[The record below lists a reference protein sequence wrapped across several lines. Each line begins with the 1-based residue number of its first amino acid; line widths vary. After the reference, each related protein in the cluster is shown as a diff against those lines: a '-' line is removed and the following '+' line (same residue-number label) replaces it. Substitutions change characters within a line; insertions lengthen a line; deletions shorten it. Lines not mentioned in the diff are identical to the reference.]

1 MSSVFSFF
9 LDYRRLR
16 MGYPM
21 TVMGEWVELTCIA
34 TKTINGEEYEYTMR
48 FKIDINARLILDL
61 DRRQQKYPI
70 AATRGD
76 WIWWYEHWESDGAP
90 YSAGVEALNRSTRAM
105 YTSWISMGNLT
116 MGADPLLNHTWQ
128 CSRPLL

>member
-1 MSSVFSFF
+1 
-9 LDYRRLR
+9 

-34 TKTINGEEYEYTMR
+34 TKTIKGEEYEYTMR

-61 DRRQQKYPI
+61 DRRQQKYSI

-76 WIWWYEHWESDGAP
+76 GI
-90 YSAGVEALNRSTRAM
+90 
-105 YTSWISMGNLT
+105 
-116 MGADPLLNHTWQ
+116 
-128 CSRPLL
+128 

>member
-1 MSSVFSFF
+1 
-9 LDYRRLR
+9 

-61 DRRQQKYPI
+61 DRRQQKSDSSYP
-70 AATRGD
+70 RGLD
-76 WIWWYEHWESDGAP
+76 L
-90 YSAGVEALNRSTRAM
+90 VV
-105 YTSWISMGNLT
+105 
-116 MGADPLLNHTWQ
+116 
-128 CSRPLL
+128 